1 VKVVC
6 RVRPLSEQEKQVGL
20 DKVVSVN
27 DVHTLTLVRGDGRVV
42 RSSYCFDR
50 IFDEEAD
57 QAQVFDETLRPM
69 IDDALRGYEASM
81 LAYGQTG
88 TGKTHSIEGDV
99 SSEEGRGMILRAAE
113 VVFDR
118 LQHPKYVNTTVTCSF
133 LSLYNDEFSDLLA
146 DVEVVPLRLLEGTA
160 GVQVQH
166 LSEEPVASVQD
177 LQQVLRRA
185 AHRRHVDE
193 TNLNKNSSRAHCMF
207 TLHLYVGRKCEGRR
221 DGGLD
226 GEMVCKGKLH
236 LIDLAGSEG
245 VKKSGIGPKDGQD
258 RERKSINQS
267 LLALNRVLIAL
278 KQGAT
283 RIPYRDSKLTR
294 LLASALGGKES
305 TCVLCTLSPSKFCV
319 EETSATLS
327 YAQQACGVTNRPTAS
342 ARFRSNH
349 APMGAPGDGRAVQ
362 DWSDMEAQL
371 RLMSCDLE
379 EASAALA
386 EKHLQ
391 NEQLHEELDRLR
403 KSQAKALKDAA
414 EAAQRQHNAEI
425 RRAEAAEALAVKDEE
440 LRQALRSEQQ
450 FRAQTTALMSSLDAS
465 MEESARLHKLLDERC
480 REQRESRFAAQRL
493 RQECRSHLVALEQQ
507 AVEIVTV
514 EKDVGEK
521 LRSGIA
527 SLHQVV
533 DDVAA
538 QAFESGTATRDTV
551 HKLQQE
557 AAATMRQL
565 KTTIAERVGAD
576 AEETQQA
583 ADQLTTVVGS
593 ARAKHGLCLE
603 AVTAAV
609 DAGEQMLSTMFQ
621 ELQRWQAEAQQDLSQ
636 QVTAAQTGAS
646 DHHQKI
652 SAVLAA
658 SEQHLSEQKT
668 CIAEI
673 QKLLS
678 EGLLQKLQEAWSCVE
693 AVNQK
698 HESATAAVQEGFR
711 SVEQQGEVTVAACE
725 FGDAAAGLVAQVE
738 QGRQLLAGA
747 CTSLDDELKE
757 TGAELDHV
765 MGAAAEGQ
773 AHSMAL
779 LGQLQELVGTVENGH
794 SQVSDLLTLQ
804 AANLAEVGSAHEEV
818 LAAHTQSHAAAEQL
832 RSVVAQRIRDEQ
844 TAGVRTILGGLRKR
858 AREADNEQQMLRQV
872 LKTCHNPSP
881 AFADL
886 DSSLAGNSQNIAAAC
901 RALEEH
907 ARLQRDGFQT
917 MSQQVNTTSREIIS
931 HTYLPLSQGIM
942 EAIAAFDKGIA
953 EQPEPEKVVEVLPN
967 KAESVNKENLAANF
981 PSRIAAPPR
990 RFSVR

>member
-27 DVHTLTLVRGDGRVV
+27 DLHTLTLVRGDGRVV

-50 IFDEEAD
+50 IFDEQD
-57 QAQVFDETLRPM
+57 GQATVFEETLRPM
-69 IDDALRGYEASM
+69 IDDSLRGYEASM

-88 TGKTHSIEGDV
+88 TGKTHTIEGDI
-99 SSEEGRGMILRAAE
+99 SSEVGRGMILRAAE

-118 LQHPKYVNTTVTCSF
+118 LQHPKYVNTTVACSF

-146 DVEVVPLRLLEGTA
+146 DHEAAPLRLLEGAA
-160 GVQVQH
+160 GVQVQN
-166 LSEEPVASVQD
+166 LSEEPVASVED
-177 LQQVLRRA
+177 LRQILKRAGLRRQ
-185 AHRRHVDE
+185 VDE

-207 TLHLYVGRKCEGRR
+207 TLHLYVGRKCDARR

-245 VKKSGIGPKDGQD
+245 VKKAGIGPKDGQD

-319 EETSATLS
+319 EETAATLS

-349 APMGAPGDGRAVQ
+349 APFGSAGDGRAIQ
-362 DWSDMEAQL
+362 DWTDMEAQL
-371 RLMSCDLE
+371 RLMSSDLE
-379 EASAALA
+379 EASTALA
-386 EKHLQ
+386 AKHVEY
-391 NEQLHEELDRLR
+391 EQLHEQLEGL
-403 KSQAKALKDAA
+403 KQGHAKAVKDAA

-425 RRAEAAEALAVKDEE
+425 RRAEAERALETKDEE

-450 FRAQTTALMSSLDAS
+450 FRAQTTALLSSLDAS
-465 MEESARLHKLLDERC
+465 MEESARLHRLLEARC
-480 REQRESRFAAQRL
+480 KEQRESRFAAQRL

-507 AVEIVTV
+507 AADITKVA
-514 EKDVGEK
+514 KDVGDK
-521 LRSGIA
+521 LREGIA

-551 HKLQQE
+551 QRLQQE
-557 AAATMRQL
+557 AAATMQQL
-565 KTTIAERVGAD
+565 KSTIAERVGAD
-576 AEETQQA
+576 AEENKQA
-583 ADQLTTVVGS
+583 SDQLQAVVS
-593 ARAKHGLCLE
+593 AARSKHGHCL
-603 AVTAAV
+603 AGVSAAV
-609 DAGEQMLSTMFQ
+609 EAGEKSLSTMFQ
-621 ELQRWQAEAQQDLSQ
+621 ELQQWQAETQEDLSQ
-636 QVTAAQTGAS
+636 KTSAAQTAAAE
-646 DHHQKI
+646 HRQQI

-658 SEQHLSEQKT
+658 SERKLSAQKLR
-668 CIAEI
+668 ISEI
-673 QKLLS
+673 QNLLG
-678 EGLLQKLQEAWSCVE
+678 EGLPQKLKEAWTCVE

-698 HESATAAVQEGFR
+698 NDSVSAATQEGFR
-711 SVEQQGEVTVAACE
+711 AVDQQANATVAACE

-738 QGRQLLAGA
+738 HGRRLLAEACDNMGVELTKANDEFDHVMSAAADGQKHATALQGQLQGLAGA
-747 CTSLDDELKE
+747 ME
-757 TGAELDHV
+757 T
-765 MGAAAEGQ
+765 
-773 AHSMAL
+773 
-779 LGQLQELVGTVENGH
+779 
-794 SQVSDLLTLQ
+794 
-804 AANLAEVGSAHEEV
+804 
-818 LAAHTQSHAAAEQL
+818 AHTQASSLLKEQAAHLSETATAHGEVAAANTGSHAAAVQL
-832 RSVVAQRIRDEQ
+832 HSVVAQRIRDEQ

-872 LKTCHNPSP
+872 LKTCHNPP
-881 AFADL
+881 PTFAAL
-886 DSSLAGNSQNIAAAC
+886 DKSLQGNSHSLAAAG

-907 ARLQRDGFQT
+907 ARDQSDSLQA
-917 MSQQVNTTSREIIS
+917 MSQQVTNESQQIFARS
-931 HTYLPLSQGIM
+931 FLPIRRDLQ
-942 EAIAAFDKGIA
+942 EAIAAFDRAAA
-953 EQPEPEKVVEVLPN
+953 EQPEPEKAVDPVPKQPEP
-967 KAESVNKENLAANF
+967 VNKENMAANF
-981 PSRIAAPPR
+981 PSRIALPPR